1 MNDGATAA
9 LSREIGGAGRGVL
22 RLARF
27 DPRWPEDFDFSA
39 TGFYRSFFAPVLAL
53 PFNLVLAALAA
64 SEGGARPLTATLLW
78 AAALTHVFT
87 ALGFPLLVAA
97 FARPFGFTVGYAG
110 FIVLVNWANL
120 FINLALCAVS
130 PLTLLG
136 KAGFGLFS
144 FFWMVLSLLQIFMI
158 WRSARMTLSTEL
170 PPALL
175 MVVLWVAIGVVS
187 DQAAVFLARVIT

>member
-1 MNDGATAA
+1 MNEGATAA

-39 TGFYRSFFAPVLAL
+39 VGFYRSFFAPALAL
-53 PFNLVLAALAA
+53 PFTLVLTALAA
-64 SEGGARPLTATLLW
+64 TEGGSKPLTATLLW
-78 AAALTHVFT
+78 AAALTHVIT

-97 FARPFGFTVGYAG
+97 FARPFAFTVGYAG
-110 FIVLVNWANL
+110 FIVLVNWSNL
-120 FINLALCAVS
+120 FITFALCAVS

-136 KAGFGLFS
+136 KDGFGFFN
-144 FFWMVLSLLQIFMI
+144 FFWLVLSLAQIFMI
-158 WRSARMTLSTEL
+158 WRSARMTLSTEF

-175 MVVLWVAIGVVS
+175 MVVLWVAIGVAS
-187 DQAAVFLARVIT
+187 DQAALFVARLVS